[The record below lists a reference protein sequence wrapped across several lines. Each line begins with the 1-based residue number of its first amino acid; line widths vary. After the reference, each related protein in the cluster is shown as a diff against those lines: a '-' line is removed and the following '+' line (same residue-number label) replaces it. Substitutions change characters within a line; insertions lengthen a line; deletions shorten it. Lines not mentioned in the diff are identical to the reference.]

1 MFESRTR
8 LIVFSVQSHFQDC
21 ESVEI
26 SIYKLSL
33 QKRLESLKDAAI
45 SDVNDKLIL
54 SFVDHCYKVRAP

>member
-1 MFESRTR
+1 M
-8 LIVFSVQSHFQDC
+8 
-21 ESVEI
+21 EI